1 MLVIGVRFVYQEWD
15 MCGIVGYLG
24 KGSAQE
30 SLVDGLRRLEYRGY
44 DSAGVAFHEGDEFSL
59 SRETGRVENLAN
71 ALRGAGSASSLGIA
85 HTRWATHGAV
95 TVSNTHPHRSHD
107 GKFVMVHNGVIENF
121 GTLKRFLEGKGISF
135 SSETDSEVLC
145 NLIAYHYSE
154 LPEDEDRFVD
164 AVRLALPKCR
174 GAYGIAVLCLDYPDV
189 MIGARRG
196 SPLVVGLGEDA
207 NFIASDASA
216 FVGRAKEA
224 VFLNDGELAVLD
236 KGGFRITTLEGQD
249 AQAVTHPLDQILEE
263 VELGDFDSYMEKEI
277 FEQPAALENTLR
289 GRFGDDGTT
298 AKLGGLEGH
307 EEVLRDLDRIIFVA
321 CGTARHACMVGEY
334 MIERLAR
341 VPVEV
346 EHASEFRYRNSPKAG
361 KSLVIAVSQSGET
374 LDTLEAVR
382 EAKTKGLLTLGI
394 TNVVGSSL
402 ARETDGGVYQR
413 VGPEIGVASTKAFSS
428 QVCLSAM
435 LGLALGRMRD
445 LSPMDGQAI
454 VEALNG
460 LPDLVARVLQQGEQ
474 IRELALKYSK
484 AEHLLFLGR
493 QSLYP
498 VALEGALKLKEISY
512 AHAEGYPAAELKHG
526 PIALISPECPSVF
539 VVEGNDLSAKT
550 IANMQEVKARKGPV
564 LAIAP
569 ENIEIPEE
577 AADDVFRLPEAHEV
591 VRPILANLPL
601 QLFAYHFARLRGLD
615 VDKPRNLAKSVTVE

>member
-1 MLVIGVRFVYQEWD
+1 
-15 MCGIVGYLG
+15 MCGIVGYIG
-24 KGSAQE
+24 NGIAQE
-30 SLVDGLRRLEYRGY
+30 SLIDGLKRLEYRGY
-44 DSAGVAFHEGDEFSL
+44 DSAGVAFHEGEEFSL
-59 SRETGRVENLAN
+59 ARETGRVNNLSK
-71 ALRGAGSASSLGIA
+71 LVQGKKSTSSLGIA

-95 TVSNTHPHRSHD
+95 TVSNTHPHISHD
-107 GKFVMVHNGVIENF
+107 GKFVIVHNGVIENF
-121 GTLKRFLEGKGISF
+121 GTLKKFLIGKDIKF

-154 LPEDEDRFVD
+154 LPDEKNRFIE
-164 AVRLALPKCR
+164 AVRLALPQCR
-174 GAYGIAVLCLDYPDV
+174 GAYGIAVLCLDYPDT

-196 SPLVVGLGEDA
+196 SPLVVGLGDDA

-224 VFLNDGELAVLD
+224 VFLNDGELAILR
-236 KGGFRITTLEGQD
+236 GREFRITTMEGVE
-249 AQAVTHPLDQILEE
+249 AKAITHPVEQISEE

-277 FEQPAALENTLR
+277 FEQPVALKNTLR

-307 EEVLRDLDRIIFVA
+307 EDELRNLDRIIFVA

-334 MIERLAR
+334 LIERLAR

-428 QVCLSAM
+428 QACLCAM

-445 LSPMDGQAI
+445 LSPTDGQSI
-454 VEALNG
+454 VQALND
-460 LPDLVARVLQQGEQ
+460 LPDMVEKVLKQAEE
-474 IRELALKYSK
+474 IRELALKYAK

-526 PIALISPECPSVF
+526 PIALINPECPCVF
-539 VVEGNDLSAKT
+539 IVEGTELSAKT

-569 ENIEIPEE
+569 EGVEIPVE
-577 AADDVFRLPEAHEV
+577 AADDIFRLPAAHEV
-591 VRPILANLPL
+591 IRPILANLPL

>member
-1 MLVIGVRFVYQEWD
+1 MKICSGDSNVGQ

-24 KGSAQE
+24 KGVAQE

-44 DSAGVAFHEGDEFSL
+44 DSAGVAFHEGDQFSL
-59 SRETGRVENLAN
+59 ARETGRVNNLAE
-71 ALRGAGSASSLGIA
+71 ALRDSSSTSSLGIA

-95 TVSNTHPHRSHD
+95 TVSNTHPHVSQDR
-107 GKFVMVHNGVIENF
+107 KFVMVHNGVIENF
-121 GTLKRFLEGKGISF
+121 ATLKKFLTSKGIEFASQ
-135 SSETDSEVLC
+135 TDSEVLC

-154 LPEDEDRFVD
+154 LEEGEDRFIE
-164 AVRLALPKCR
+164 AVRLSLAKCR
-174 GAYGIAVLCLDYPDV
+174 GAYGIAILCIDYPDT

-224 VFLNDGELAVLD
+224 VFLNDGELAIL
-236 KGGFRITTLEGQD
+236 KGNDFRITTLEGRD
-249 AQAVTHPLDQILEE
+249 AQAVAHPLDQILEE

-277 FEQPAALENTLR
+277 YEQPTALKNTLR

-307 EEVLRDLDRIIFVA
+307 EDELRNLDRIIFVA

-334 MIERLAR
+334 LIERLAR

-361 KSLVIAVSQSGET
+361 NSLVIAVSQSGET

-428 QVCLSAM
+428 QACLCAM

-445 LSPMDGQAI
+445 LSPTDGQSI
-454 VEALNG
+454 VEGLNS
-460 LPDLVARVLQQGEQ
+460 LPELVEEVLQKGDQ
-474 IRELALKYSK
+474 IKELAFKYSK

-526 PIALISPECPSVF
+526 PIALITPECPSVF
-539 VVEGNDLSAKT
+539 IIEGTELSAKT

-569 ENIEIPEE
+569 EDIEIPAE
-577 AADDVFRLPEAHEV
+577 AADDIFRLPVAHEV
-591 VRPILANLPL
+591 IRPILANLPL
-601 QLFAYHFARLRGLD
+601 QLFAYHFARIRGLD

>member
-1 MLVIGVRFVYQEWD
+1 

-24 KGSAQE
+24 NGIAQE
-30 SLVDGLRRLEYRGY
+30 PLIDGLRRLEYRGY
-44 DSAGVAFHEGDEFSL
+44 DSAGVAFHDGDVFTL
-59 SRETGRVENLAN
+59 ARETGRVENLAT
-71 ALRGAGSASSLGIA
+71 ALQGKGSSSSLGIA

-95 TVSNTHPHRSHD
+95 TVANTHPHLSYD
-107 GKFVMVHNGVIENF
+107 QKFALVHNGVIENF
-121 GTLKRFLEGKGISF
+121 SSLKKSLIQKGIDF
-135 SSETDSEVLC
+135 CSETDSEVLC
-145 NLIAYHYSE
+145 NLIAYHYST
-154 LPEDEDRFVD
+154 LSPSKDSFIQ
-164 AVRLALPKCR
+164 AVSTALSESR
-174 GAYGIAVLCLDYPDV
+174 GAYGIAVISLDNPDM

-196 SPLVVGLGEDA
+196 SPLVVGIGEDA

-224 VFLNDGELAVLD
+224 VFLKDGELAILQ
-236 KGGFRITTLEGQD
+236 GTEFRITNQQGHVSD
-249 AQAVTHPLDQILEE
+249 AVAQPLDQKLEE
-263 VELGDFDSYMEKEI
+263 VELGDFGSYMEKEI
-277 FEQPAALENTLR
+277 YEQPSALKNTLR
-289 GRFGDDGTT
+289 GRFGDDETT

-307 EEVLRDLDRIIFVA
+307 EEELRNVDRIIFVA
-321 CGTARHACMVGEY
+321 CGTARHACMVAEY
-334 MIERLAR
+334 LIEKLAR

-346 EHASEFRYRNSPKAG
+346 EHASEFRYRNSPKSG
-361 KSLVIAVSQSGET
+361 RSLVIAVSQSGET

-428 QVCLSAM
+428 QVCLCAM
-435 LGLALGRMRD
+435 LGLALGRMRE
-445 LSPMDGQAI
+445 LSPTDGANLVQA
-454 VEALNG
+454 LQG
-460 LPDLVARVLQQGEQ
+460 MPDLIATILQKGEE
-474 IRELALKYSK
+474 IRELAVKYSK

-526 PIALISPECPSVF
+526 PIALINPECPSVF
-539 VVEGNDLSAKT
+539 LVEGTKLSAKT
-550 IANMQEVKARKGPV
+550 IANMQEVKARNGPV
-564 LAIAP
+564 IAFVP
-569 ENIEIPEE
+569 EDVEIPDG
-577 AADDVFRLPEAHEV
+577 AADDIFRLPVAHEII
-591 VRPILANLPL
+591 RPILANVPL

>member
-1 MLVIGVRFVYQEWD
+1 

-24 KGSAQE
+24 KGRAQE

-71 ALRGAGSASSLGIA
+71 ALRGAGSESSLGIA
-85 HTRWATHGAV
+85 HTRWATHGSV
-95 TVSNTHPHRSHD
+95 TVSNTHPHQSQD
-107 GKFVMVHNGVIENF
+107 GKFVLVHNGVIENF
-121 GTLKRFLEGKGISF
+121 STLKRFLEGKGISF

-154 LPEDEDRFVD
+154 LPEDEDRFID

-174 GAYGIAVLCLDYPDV
+174 GAYGIAVLCLDCPGV

-196 SPLVVGLGEDA
+196 SPLVVGLGDDA

-236 KGGFRITTLEGQD
+236 QGGFRITTLEGQD

-263 VELGDFDSYMEKEI
+263 VELGDFGSYMEKEI
-277 FEQPAALENTLR
+277 FEQPTALENTLR

-307 EEVLRDLDRIIFVA
+307 EDVLRDLDRIIFVA

-445 LSPMDGQAI
+445 LSPIDGQSI

-460 LPDLVARVLQQGEQ
+460 LPDLVAKVLQQGEQ
-474 IRELALKYSK
+474 IRELAIKYSK

-569 ENIEIPEE
+569 ENIEIPKE

-591 VRPILANLPL
+591 IRPILANLPL

>member
-1 MLVIGVRFVYQEWD
+1 

-24 KGSAQE
+24 NGVAQE

-44 DSAGVAFHEGDEFSL
+44 DSAGVAFHEGDQFSL
-59 SRETGRVENLAN
+59 ARETGRVNNLAE
-71 ALRGAGSASSLGIA
+71 ALRDSSSTSSLGIA

-95 TVSNTHPHRSHD
+95 TVPNTHPHVSQDR
-107 GKFVMVHNGVIENF
+107 KFVMVHNGVIENF
-121 GTLKRFLEGKGISF
+121 ATLKKFLTSKGIEFASQ
-135 SSETDSEVLC
+135 TDSEVLC

-154 LPEDEDRFVD
+154 LEEGEDRFIE
-164 AVRLALPKCR
+164 AVRLSLAKCR
-174 GAYGIAVLCLDYPDV
+174 GAYGIAILCIDYPDT

-224 VFLNDGELAVLD
+224 VFLNDGELAIL
-236 KGGFRITTLEGQD
+236 KGNDFRITTLEGRD
-249 AQAVTHPLDQILEE
+249 AQAVAHPLDQILEE

-277 FEQPAALENTLR
+277 YEQPTALKNTLR

-307 EEVLRDLDRIIFVA
+307 EDELRNLDRIIFVA

-334 MIERLAR
+334 LIERLAR

-361 KSLVIAVSQSGET
+361 NSLVIAVSQSGET

-428 QVCLSAM
+428 QACLCAM

-445 LSPMDGQAI
+445 LSPTDGQSI
-454 VEALNG
+454 VEGLNS
-460 LPDLVARVLQQGEQ
+460 LPELVEEVLQKGDQ
-474 IRELALKYSK
+474 IKELA
-484 AEHLLFLGR
+484 F
-493 QSLYP
+493 
-498 VALEGALKLKEISY
+498 
-512 AHAEGYPAAELKHG
+512 
-526 PIALISPECPSVF
+526 
-539 VVEGNDLSAKT
+539 
-550 IANMQEVKARKGPV
+550 
-564 LAIAP
+564 
-569 ENIEIPEE
+569 
-577 AADDVFRLPEAHEV
+577 
-591 VRPILANLPL
+591 
-601 QLFAYHFARLRGLD
+601 
-615 VDKPRNLAKSVTVE
+615 

>member
-1 MLVIGVRFVYQEWD
+1 MKICSGDSNVGQ

-24 KGSAQE
+24 NGVAQE

-44 DSAGVAFHEGDEFSL
+44 DSAGVAFHEGDQFSL
-59 SRETGRVENLAN
+59 ARETGRVNNLAE
-71 ALRGAGSASSLGIA
+71 ALRDSSSTSSLGIA

-95 TVSNTHPHRSHD
+95 TVSNTHPHVSQDR
-107 GKFVMVHNGVIENF
+107 KFVMVHNGVIENF
-121 GTLKRFLEGKGISF
+121 ATLKKFLISKGIEFASQ
-135 SSETDSEVLC
+135 TDSEVLC

-154 LPEDEDRFVD
+154 LEEGEDRFIE
-164 AVRLALPKCR
+164 AVRLSLAKCR
-174 GAYGIAVLCLDYPDV
+174 GAYGIAILCIDYPDT

-224 VFLNDGELAVLD
+224 VFLNDGELAIL
-236 KGGFRITTLEGQD
+236 KGNDFRITTLEGRD
-249 AQAVTHPLDQILEE
+249 AQAVAHPLDQILEE

-277 FEQPAALENTLR
+277 YEQPTALKNTLR

-307 EEVLRDLDRIIFVA
+307 EDELRNLDRIIFVA

-334 MIERLAR
+334 LIERLAR

-361 KSLVIAVSQSGET
+361 NSLVIAVSQSGET

-428 QVCLSAM
+428 QACLCAM

-445 LSPMDGQAI
+445 LSPTDGQSI
-454 VEALNG
+454 VEGLNS
-460 LPDLVARVLQQGEQ
+460 LPELVEEVLQKGDQ
-474 IRELALKYSK
+474 IKELAFKYSK

-526 PIALISPECPSVF
+526 PIALITPECPSVF
-539 VVEGNDLSAKT
+539 IIEGTELSAKT

-569 ENIEIPEE
+569 EDIEIPAE
-577 AADDVFRLPEAHEV
+577 AADDIFRLPVAHEV
-591 VRPILANLPL
+591 IRPILANLPL
-601 QLFAYHFARLRGLD
+601 QLFAYHFARIRGLD

>member
-1 MLVIGVRFVYQEWD
+1 
-15 MCGIVGYLG
+15 MCGIIGYLG
-24 KGSAQE
+24 KGIAQE
-30 SLVDGLRRLEYRGY
+30 PLIDGLRRLEYRGY
-44 DSAGVAFHEGDEFSL
+44 DSAGVAFHDGDSFSVA
-59 SRETGRVENLAN
+59 RETGRVENLSQS
-71 ALRGAGSASSLGIA
+71 LQGQLSRSGLGIA

-95 TVSNTHPHRSHD
+95 TVSNTHPHLSHD
-107 GKFVMVHNGVIENF
+107 KKFALVHNGVIENF
-121 GTLKRFLEGKGISF
+121 SSLKNFLLKEGVQF
-135 SSETDSEVLC
+135 SSDTDSEVLC
-145 NLIAYHYSE
+145 NLIAYHYNE
-154 LPEDEDRFVD
+154 LAEGEDRFIH
-164 AVRLALPKCR
+164 AVSLALAKSR
-174 GAYGIAVLCLDYPDV
+174 GAYGIAIMCIDYPE
-189 MIGARRG
+189 MILGARRG
-196 SPLVVGLGEDA
+196 SPLVVGIGEDA

-224 VFLNDGELAVLD
+224 VFLKDGELAILR
-236 KGGFRITTLEGQD
+236 GGDFRITNQDGHDAEAIAQPLEQ
-249 AQAVTHPLDQILEE
+249 TLEE
-263 VELGDFDSYMEKEI
+263 VELGDFDSFMEKEI
-277 FEQPAALENTLR
+277 FEQPSALSNTLR
-289 GRFGDDGTT
+289 GRFGDDRTT

-307 EEVLRDLDRIIFVA
+307 EEELRNVDRIVFVA
-321 CGTARHACMVGEY
+321 CGTARHACMVAEY
-334 MIERLAR
+334 LIEKLAR

-346 EHASEFRYRNSPKAG
+346 EHASEFRYRNSPKSG
-361 KSLVIAVSQSGET
+361 RSLVIAVSQSGET

-428 QVCLSAM
+428 QVCLCAM

-445 LSPMDGQAI
+445 LSPTDGAGI
-454 VEALNG
+454 VDALQTM
-460 LPDLVARVLQQGEQ
+460 PDLVSEILQKGEE
-474 IRELALKYSK
+474 IKELAVKYAK

-526 PIALISPECPSVF
+526 PIALINPECPSIF
-539 VVEGNDLSAKT
+539 LVEGTKLSAKT

-564 LAIAP
+564 IAFAP
-569 ENIEIPEE
+569 EDIEIPEG
-577 AADDVFRLPEAHEV
+577 AADDVFRLPVAHEII
-591 VRPILANLPL
+591 RPILANLPL

>member
-1 MLVIGVRFVYQEWD
+1 

-24 KGSAQE
+24 RGNAQE

-44 DSAGVAFHEGDEFSL
+44 DSAGVAFHEGGEFSL

-71 ALRGAGSASSLGIA
+71 ALRGSGSSSSLGIA
-85 HTRWATHGAV
+85 HTRWATHGSV
-95 TVSNTHPHRSHD
+95 TVSNTHPHQSHD
-107 GKFVMVHNGVIENF
+107 GKFVLVHNGVIENY
-121 GTLKRFLEGKGISF
+121 GTLKRFLEGKGMSF
-135 SSETDSEVLC
+135 ASETDSEVLC

-154 LPEDEDRFVD
+154 LPEDEDRFID

-224 VFLNDGELAVLD
+224 VFLNDGELAILD

-277 FEQPAALENTLR
+277 YEQPAALENTLR

-307 EEVLRDLDRIIFVA
+307 EDVLRDLDRIIFVA

-382 EAKTKGLLTLGI
+382 EAKTKGLLTLGM

-460 LPDLVARVLQQGEQ
+460 LPDLVSKVLQQGEQ
-474 IRELALKYSK
+474 IRELAIKYSK

-539 VVEGNDLSAKT
+539 VVEGNDLSSKT

-569 ENIEIPEE
+569 ENIEIPDQ

-591 VRPILANLPL
+591 IRPILANLPL

>member
-1 MLVIGVRFVYQEWD
+1 

-24 KGSAQE
+24 NGVAQE

-44 DSAGVAFHEGDEFSL
+44 DSAGVAFHEGDQFSL
-59 SRETGRVENLAN
+59 ARETGRVNNLAE
-71 ALRGAGSASSLGIA
+71 ALRDSSSTSSLGIA

-95 TVSNTHPHRSHD
+95 TVSNTHPHVSQD
-107 GKFVMVHNGVIENF
+107 QKFVMVHNGVIENF
-121 GTLKRFLEGKGISF
+121 ATLKKFLTSKGIEFASQ
-135 SSETDSEVLC
+135 TDSEVLC

-154 LPEDEDRFVD
+154 LEEGEDRFIE
-164 AVRLALPKCR
+164 AVRLSLAKCR
-174 GAYGIAVLCLDYPDV
+174 GAYGIAILCIDYPDT

-224 VFLNDGELAVLD
+224 VFLNDGELAIL
-236 KGGFRITTLEGQD
+236 KGNDFRITTLEGRD
-249 AQAVTHPLDQILEE
+249 AQAVAHPLDQILEE

-277 FEQPAALENTLR
+277 YEQPTALKNTLR

-307 EEVLRDLDRIIFVA
+307 EDELRNLDRIIFVA

-334 MIERLAR
+334 LIERLAR

-361 KSLVIAVSQSGET
+361 NSLVIAVSQSGET

-428 QVCLSAM
+428 QACLCAM

-445 LSPMDGQAI
+445 LSPTDGQSI
-454 VEALNG
+454 VEGLNS
-460 LPDLVARVLQQGEQ
+460 LPELVEEVLQKGDQ
-474 IRELALKYSK
+474 IKELAFKYSK

-526 PIALISPECPSVF
+526 PIALITPECPSVF
-539 VVEGNDLSAKT
+539 IIEGTELSAKT

-569 ENIEIPEE
+569 EDIEIPAET
-577 AADDVFRLPEAHEV
+577 ADDIFRLPVAHEV
-591 VRPILANLPL
+591 IRPILANLPL
-601 QLFAYHFARLRGLD
+601 QLFAYHFARIRGLD

>member
-1 MLVIGVRFVYQEWD
+1 

-24 KGSAQE
+24 NGIAQE
-30 SLVDGLRRLEYRGY
+30 PLIDGLRRLEYRGY
-44 DSAGVAFHEGDEFSL
+44 DSAGVAFHDGDVFTL
-59 SRETGRVENLAN
+59 ARETGRVENLAT
-71 ALRGAGSASSLGIA
+71 ALQGKGSSSSLGIA

-95 TVSNTHPHRSHD
+95 TVANTHPHLSYD
-107 GKFVMVHNGVIENF
+107 QKFALVHNGVIENF
-121 GTLKRFLEGKGISF
+121 SSLKKSLIQKGIDF
-135 SSETDSEVLC
+135 CSETDSEVLC
-145 NLIAYHYSE
+145 NLIAYHYST
-154 LPEDEDRFVD
+154 LSPSKNSFIQ
-164 AVRLALPKCR
+164 AVSTALSESR
-174 GAYGIAVLCLDYPDV
+174 GAYGIAVISLDNPDM

-196 SPLVVGLGEDA
+196 SPLVVGIGEDA

-224 VFLNDGELAVLD
+224 VFLKDGELAILQ
-236 KGGFRITTLEGQD
+236 GTEFRITNQQGHVSD
-249 AQAVTHPLDQILEE
+249 AVAQPLDQKLEE
-263 VELGDFDSYMEKEI
+263 VELGDFGSYMEKEI
-277 FEQPAALENTLR
+277 YEQPSALKNTLR
-289 GRFGDDGTT
+289 GRFGDDETT

-307 EEVLRDLDRIIFVA
+307 EEELRNVDRIIFVA
-321 CGTARHACMVGEY
+321 CGTARHACMVAEY
-334 MIERLAR
+334 LIEKLAR

-346 EHASEFRYRNSPKAG
+346 EHASEFRYRNSPKSG
-361 KSLVIAVSQSGET
+361 RSLVIAVSQSGET

-428 QVCLSAM
+428 QVCLCAM

-445 LSPMDGQAI
+445 LSPTDGANLVQA
-454 VEALNG
+454 LQG
-460 LPDLVARVLQQGEQ
+460 MPDLIATILQKGEE
-474 IRELALKYSK
+474 IRELAVKYSK

-526 PIALISPECPSVF
+526 PIALINPECPSVF
-539 VVEGNDLSAKT
+539 LVEGTKLSAKT
-550 IANMQEVKARKGPV
+550 IANMQEVKARNGPV
-564 LAIAP
+564 IAFVP
-569 ENIEIPEE
+569 EDVEIPDG
-577 AADDVFRLPEAHEV
+577 AADDIFRLPVAHEII
-591 VRPILANLPL
+591 RPILANVPL

>member
-1 MLVIGVRFVYQEWD
+1 MNLL
-15 MCGIVGYLG
+15 MCGIIGYLG
-24 KGSAQE
+24 KGAAQE
-30 SLVDGLRRLEYRGY
+30 SLIDGLKRLEYRGY
-44 DSAGVAFHEGDEFSL
+44 DSAGVAFHEGNEFSMA
-59 SRETGRVENLAN
+59 RETGRVKNLAESVHKK
-71 ALRGAGSASSLGIA
+71 ASSSSLGIA

-95 TVSNTHPHRSHD
+95 TVSNTHPHMSQD

-121 GTLKRFLEGKGISF
+121 GTLKKFLAGKGISF
-135 SSETDSEVLC
+135 VSETDSEVLC

-154 LPEDEDRFVD
+154 LPEGEDRFID
-164 AVRLALPKCR
+164 AVRSALPQCR
-174 GAYGIAVLCLDYPDV
+174 GAYGIAVLCLDYPET

-224 VFLNDGELAVLD
+224 VFLNDGELAIL
-236 KGGFRITTLEGQD
+236 KGNEFRISTMEGQET
-249 AQAVTHPLDQILEE
+249 QAISHPVEQISEE
-263 VELGDFDSYMEKEI
+263 VELGDYDSYMEKEI
-277 FEQPAALENTLR
+277 YEQPKALENTLR
-289 GRFGDDGTT
+289 GRFGEDGTT

-307 EEVLRDLDRIIFVA
+307 EDELRNLDRIIFVA

-334 MIERLAR
+334 LIEKLAR

-361 KSLVIAVSQSGET
+361 NSLVIAVSQSGET

-428 QVCLSAM
+428 QACLCAM

-445 LSPMDGQAI
+445 LSPTDGQAI
-454 VEALNG
+454 VDGLNK
-460 LPDLVARVLQQGEQ
+460 LPKLVEEVLQKGDQ
-474 IRELALKYSK
+474 IKELATKYSK

-526 PIALISPECPSVF
+526 PIALINPECPSVF
-539 VVEGNDLSAKT
+539 IVEGTELSSKT

-569 ENIEIPEE
+569 QSVEIPPE
-577 AADDVFRLPEAHEV
+577 AADDIFRIPDAHEV
-591 VRPILANLPL
+591 IRPILAMSINP
-601 QLFAYHFARLRGLD
+601 
-615 VDKPRNLAKSVTVE
+615 VT

>member
-1 MLVIGVRFVYQEWD
+1 

-24 KGSAQE
+24 RGVAQE
-30 SLVDGLRRLEYRGY
+30 PLIDGLRRLEYRGY
-44 DSAGVAFHEGDEFSL
+44 DSAGVAFHDGDIFTL
-59 SRETGRVENLAN
+59 ARETGRVENLAKV
-71 ALRGAGSASSLGIA
+71 LQGKGSQSSLGIA

-95 TVSNTHPHRSHD
+95 TVSNTHPHLSYD
-107 GKFVMVHNGVIENF
+107 KKFALVHNGVIENF
-121 GTLKRFLEGKGISF
+121 SSLKKFLIQKGIEF

-145 NLIAYHYSE
+145 NLIAFHYSTLSSSSE
-154 LPEDEDRFVD
+154 SFIQ
-164 AVRLALPKCR
+164 AVSTALSECR
-174 GAYGIAVLCLDYPDV
+174 GAYGIAVLCLNNPEM

-196 SPLVVGLGEDA
+196 SPLVVGIGDDA

-224 VFLNDGELAVLD
+224 VFLKDGELAILQ
-236 KGGFRITTLEGQD
+236 GSEFRITNQEGHVSEAV
-249 AQAVTHPLDQILEE
+249 AQPLDQTLEE
-263 VELGDFDSYMEKEI
+263 VELGDFGSYMEKEI
-277 FEQPAALENTLR
+277 FEQPNALKNTLR

-307 EEVLRDLDRIIFVA
+307 EAELRNVDRIIFVA
-321 CGTARHACMVGEY
+321 CGTARHACMVAEY
-334 MIERLAR
+334 LIEKLAR

-346 EHASEFRYRNSPKAG
+346 EHASEFRYRNSPKSG
-361 KSLVIAVSQSGET
+361 RSLVIAVSQSGET

-428 QVCLSAM
+428 QVCLCAM
-435 LGLALGRMRD
+435 LGLAMGRMRQ
-445 LSPMDGQAI
+445 LSPTDGANL
-454 VEALNG
+454 VEALQG
-460 LPDLVARVLQQGEQ
+460 MPDLIAKVLEKGEE
-474 IRELALKYSK
+474 IRELAVKYSK

-526 PIALISPECPSVF
+526 PIALINPECPSVF
-539 VVEGNDLSAKT
+539 LVEGTKLSAKT

-564 LAIAP
+564 IAFVP
-569 ENIEIPEE
+569 EDIEIPEG
-577 AADDVFRLPEAHEV
+577 AADDIFRLPVAHEV
-591 VRPILANLPL
+591 IRPILANIPL

>member
-1 MLVIGVRFVYQEWD
+1 
-15 MCGIVGYLG
+15 MCGIVGYIG
-24 KGSAQE
+24 KGVAQE
-30 SLVDGLRRLEYRGY
+30 VLLDGLRRLEYRGY
-44 DSAGVAFHEGDEFSL
+44 DSAGVAFHEGHQFFMA
-59 SRETGRVENLAN
+59 RETGRVGNLAQSIQ
-71 ALRGAGSASSLGIA
+71 RKCSSASLGIA
-85 HTRWATHGAV
+85 HTRWATHGPV
-95 TVSNTHPHRSHD
+95 TVSNTHPHVSYD
-107 GKFVMVHNGVIENF
+107 GKFIIVHNGVIENF
-121 GTLKRFLEGKGISF
+121 FSLKRFLSQKKIEF
-135 SSETDSEVLC
+135 TSETDSEVLC
-145 NLIAYHYSE
+145 NLIAYNYSILQSDGDGFIE
-154 LPEDEDRFVD
+154 S
-164 AVRLALPKCR
+164 VRMALSKCS
-174 GAYGIAVLCLDYPDV
+174 GAYGIAVLCLDYPNTL
-189 MIGARRG
+189 IGARRG

-216 FVGRAKEA
+216 FVGRAKDA
-224 VFLNDGELAVLD
+224 VFLKDGELAILTGTD
-236 KGGFRITTLEGQD
+236 FRITTSEGQE
-249 AQAVTHPLDQILEE
+249 AQAVTQPVDQISEE
-263 VELGDFDSYMEKEI
+263 VDLGDFDSFMEKEI
-277 FEQPAALENTLR
+277 FEQPLALRNTLR

-307 EEVLRDLDRIIFVA
+307 QDELRNLDRIIFIA

-334 MIERLAR
+334 LIERLAR

-346 EHASEFRYRNSPKAG
+346 EHASEFRYRNSPNVG
-361 KSLVIAVSQSGET
+361 NSLVIAVSQSGET

-394 TNVVGSSL
+394 TNVVGSTL

-428 QVCLSAM
+428 QACLCAM

-445 LSPMDGQAI
+445 LSPVDGRSI
-454 VEALNG
+454 VDALNG
-460 LPDLVARVLQQGEQ
+460 LPNLVSEVLQQGEQ
-474 IRELALKYSK
+474 IRELAMKYAN

-526 PIALISPECPSVF
+526 PIALINTECPSVF
-539 VVEGNDLSAKT
+539 MVEGTELSAKT

-564 LAIAP
+564 IAIVP
-569 ENIEIPEE
+569 QSVEIPE
-577 AADDVFRLPEAHEV
+577 ASADDVFRLPDAHEV

>member
-1 MLVIGVRFVYQEWD
+1 

-24 KGSAQE
+24 NGIAQE
-30 SLVDGLRRLEYRGY
+30 SLIDGLKRLEYRGY
-44 DSAGVAFHEGDEFSL
+44 DSAGVAFHEGHQFSMA
-59 SRETGRVENLAN
+59 RETGRVKNLAEVVQKKN
-71 ALRGAGSASSLGIA
+71 SSSSLGIA

-95 TVSNTHPHRSHD
+95 TISNTHPHTSHD
-107 GKFVMVHNGVIENF
+107 GKFVLVHNGVIENF
-121 GTLKRFLEGKGISF
+121 LPLKKFLIGKGIKF

-145 NLIAYHYSE
+145 NLIAFHYSE
-154 LPEDEDRFVD
+154 LAESEEGFVD
-164 AVRLALPKCR
+164 AVRLALPRCR
-174 GAYGIAVLCLDYPDV
+174 GAYGIAVLCLDKPDV
-189 MIGARRG
+189 LIGARRG
-196 SPLVVGLGEDA
+196 SPLVVGLGDDA

-224 VFLNDGELAVLD
+224 VFLNDGELAILSGRD
-236 KGGFRITTLEGQD
+236 FRITTLEGQE
-249 AQAVTHPLDQILEE
+249 AQAVPHPVDQISEE

-277 FEQPAALENTLR
+277 FEQPTAIKNTLR

-298 AKLGGLEGH
+298 SKLGGLEGH
-307 EEVLRDLDRIIFVA
+307 EDELRDLDRIIFVA

-334 MIERLAR
+334 LIERLAR

-346 EHASEFRYRNSPKAG
+346 EHASEFRYRNSPNTG

-428 QVCLSAM
+428 QACLCAM

-445 LSPMDGQAI
+445 LSPMDGLAV

-460 LPDLVARVLQQGEQ
+460 LPELIAHVLQQGEQ
-474 IRELALKYSK
+474 IRELAEKYSE

-526 PIALISPECPSVF
+526 PIALINPECPCLF
-539 VVEGNDLSAKT
+539 IVEGSDLSAKT

-569 ENIEIPEE
+569 DGIEIPDE
-577 AADDVFRLPEAHEV
+577 ASDDIFRLPVAHEV

>member
-1 MLVIGVRFVYQEWD
+1 

-24 KGSAQE
+24 KGVAKE
-30 SLVDGLRRLEYRGY
+30 SLIDGLRRLEYRGY
-44 DSAGVAFHEGDEFSL
+44 DSAGVAFHEGDRFSL
-59 SRETGRVENLAN
+59 SRETGRVNNLAE
-71 ALRGAGSASSLGIA
+71 ALRDSCSTSSLGIA

-95 TVSNTHPHRSHD
+95 TVSNTHPHVSHD
-107 GKFVMVHNGVIENF
+107 KKIVLVHNGVIENF
-121 GTLKRFLEGKGISF
+121 NALKRFLIGKGIEF
-135 SSETDSEVLC
+135 VSETDSEVLC

-154 LPEDEDRFVD
+154 LPDGEHRFID
-164 AVRLALPKCR
+164 AVRLALPQCR
-174 GAYGIAVLCLDYPDV
+174 GAYGIAVLCLDYPDTMV
-189 MIGARRG
+189 GARRG

-224 VFLNDGELAVLD
+224 VFLNDGELAIL
-236 KGGFRITTLEGQD
+236 KGSEFRITTMEGLE
-249 AQAVTHPLDQILEE
+249 AKAITHPVDQISEE

-277 FEQPAALENTLR
+277 FEQPTALKNTLR

-307 EEVLRDLDRIIFVA
+307 EDELRNLDRIIFVA

-334 MIERLAR
+334 LIERLAR

-346 EHASEFRYRNSPKAG
+346 EHASEFRYRNSPKSG

-428 QVCLSAM
+428 QACLCAM

-454 VEALNG
+454 VEALKG
-460 LPDLVARVLQQGEQ
+460 LPDLVEKVLQKGEQ
-474 IRELALKYSK
+474 VRELAVKYSK

-526 PIALISPECPSVF
+526 PIALITADCPSIF
-539 VVEGNDLSAKT
+539 IIEGTELSAKT

-564 LAIAP
+564 IAIAP
-569 ENIEIPEE
+569 EGIEIPKE
-577 AADDVFRLPEAHEV
+577 AADDVFRLPVAHEV
-591 VRPILANLPL
+591 IRPILANLPL

>member
-1 MLVIGVRFVYQEWD
+1 

-24 KGSAQE
+24 NGIAQE
-30 SLVDGLRRLEYRGY
+30 PLIDGLRRLEYRGY
-44 DSAGVAFHEGDEFSL
+44 DSAGVAFHDGDVFTL
-59 SRETGRVENLAN
+59 ARETGRVENLAT
-71 ALRGAGSASSLGIA
+71 ALQGKGSSSSLGIA

-95 TVSNTHPHRSHD
+95 TVANTHPHLSYD
-107 GKFVMVHNGVIENF
+107 QKFALVHNGVIENF
-121 GTLKRFLEGKGISF
+121 SSLKKSLIQKGIDF
-135 SSETDSEVLC
+135 CSETDSEVLC
-145 NLIAYHYSE
+145 NLIAYHYST
-154 LPEDEDRFVD
+154 LSPSKDSFIQ
-164 AVRLALPKCR
+164 AVSTALSESR
-174 GAYGIAVLCLDYPDV
+174 GAYGIAVISLDNPDM

-196 SPLVVGLGEDA
+196 SPLVVGIGEDA

-224 VFLNDGELAVLD
+224 VFLKDGELAILQ
-236 KGGFRITTLEGQD
+236 GTEFRITNQQGHVSD
-249 AQAVTHPLDQILEE
+249 AVAQPLDQKLEE
-263 VELGDFDSYMEKEI
+263 VELGDFGSYMEKEI
-277 FEQPAALENTLR
+277 YEQPSALKNTLR
-289 GRFGDDGTT
+289 GRFGDDETT

-307 EEVLRDLDRIIFVA
+307 EEELRNVDRIIFVA
-321 CGTARHACMVGEY
+321 CGTARHACMVAEY
-334 MIERLAR
+334 LIEKLAR

-346 EHASEFRYRNSPKAG
+346 EHASEFRYRNSPKSG
-361 KSLVIAVSQSGET
+361 RSLVIAVSQSGET

-428 QVCLSAM
+428 QVCLCAM

-445 LSPMDGQAI
+445 LSPTDGANLVQA
-454 VEALNG
+454 LQG
-460 LPDLVARVLQQGEQ
+460 MPDLIATILQKGEE
-474 IRELALKYSK
+474 IRELAVKYSK

-526 PIALISPECPSVF
+526 PIALINPECPSVF
-539 VVEGNDLSAKT
+539 LVEGTKLSAKT
-550 IANMQEVKARKGPV
+550 IANMQEVKARNGPV
-564 LAIAP
+564 IAFVP
-569 ENIEIPEE
+569 EDVEIPDG
-577 AADDVFRLPEAHEV
+577 AADDIFRLPVAHEII
-591 VRPILANLPL
+591 RPILANVPL

>member
-1 MLVIGVRFVYQEWD
+1 M
-15 MCGIVGYLG
+15 
-24 KGSAQE
+24 
-30 SLVDGLRRLEYRGY
+30 
-44 DSAGVAFHEGDEFSL
+44 
-59 SRETGRVENLAN
+59 
-71 ALRGAGSASSLGIA
+71 
-85 HTRWATHGAV
+85 
-95 TVSNTHPHRSHD
+95 
-107 GKFVMVHNGVIENF
+107 
-121 GTLKRFLEGKGISF
+121 
-135 SSETDSEVLC
+135 
-145 NLIAYHYSE
+145 
-154 LPEDEDRFVD
+154 
-164 AVRLALPKCR
+164 
-174 GAYGIAVLCLDYPDV
+174 

-196 SPLVVGLGEDA
+196 SPLVVGLGDDA

-224 VFLNDGELAVLD
+224 VFLNDGELAIL
-236 KGGFRITTLEGQD
+236 KGNEFRITTMEGQE
-249 AQAVTHPLDQILEE
+249 AQAVTHPVDQISEE
-263 VELGDFDSYMEKEI
+263 VELGEFDSYMEKEI
-277 FEQPAALENTLR
+277 YEQPVALKNTLR

-307 EEVLRDLDRIIFVA
+307 EDELRNLDRIIFVA

-334 MIERLAR
+334 LIERLAR

-361 KSLVIAVSQSGET
+361 NSLVIAVSQSGET

-428 QVCLSAM
+428 QACLCAM

-445 LSPMDGQAI
+445 LSPTDGQAI
-454 VEALNG
+454 VEGLNK
-460 LPDLVARVLQQGEQ
+460 LPKLVEKVLQQGDQ
-474 IRELALKYSK
+474 IKKLAIKYSK

-526 PIALISPECPSVF
+526 PIALINPECPSIF
-539 VVEGNDLSAKT
+539 IVEGTELSAKT

-569 ENIEIPEE
+569 EDIEIPEE
-577 AADDVFRLPEAHEV
+577 AADDVFRLPVAHEV
-591 VRPILANLPL
+591 IRPILANLPL

>member
-1 MLVIGVRFVYQEWD
+1 MKICSGDSNVGQ

-24 KGSAQE
+24 NGVAQE

-44 DSAGVAFHEGDEFSL
+44 DSAGVAFHEGDQFSL
-59 SRETGRVENLAN
+59 ARETGRVNNLAE
-71 ALRGAGSASSLGIA
+71 ALRDSSSTSSLGIA

-95 TVSNTHPHRSHD
+95 TVSNTHPHVSQDR
-107 GKFVMVHNGVIENF
+107 KFVMVHNGVIENF
-121 GTLKRFLEGKGISF
+121 ATLKKFLTSKGIEFASQ
-135 SSETDSEVLC
+135 TDSEVLC

-154 LPEDEDRFVD
+154 LEEGEDRFIE
-164 AVRLALPKCR
+164 AVRLSLAKCR
-174 GAYGIAVLCLDYPDV
+174 GAYGIAILCIDYPDT

-224 VFLNDGELAVLD
+224 VFLNDGELAIL
-236 KGGFRITTLEGQD
+236 KGNDFRITTLEGRD
-249 AQAVTHPLDQILEE
+249 AQAVAHPLDQILEE

-277 FEQPAALENTLR
+277 YEQPTALKNTLR

-298 AKLGGLEGH
+298 AQLGGLEGH
-307 EEVLRDLDRIIFVA
+307 EDELRKLDRIIFVA

-334 MIERLAR
+334 LIERLAR

-361 KSLVIAVSQSGET
+361 NSLVIAVSQSGET

-428 QVCLSAM
+428 QACLCAM

-445 LSPMDGQAI
+445 LSPTDGQSI
-454 VEALNG
+454 VEGLNS
-460 LPDLVARVLQQGEQ
+460 LPELVEEVLQKGDQ
-474 IRELALKYSK
+474 IKELAFKYSK

-526 PIALISPECPSVF
+526 PIALITPECPSVF
-539 VVEGNDLSAKT
+539 IIEGTELSAKT

-569 ENIEIPEE
+569 EDIEIPAE
-577 AADDVFRLPEAHEV
+577 AADDIFRLPVAHEV
-591 VRPILANLPL
+591 IRPILANLPL
-601 QLFAYHFARLRGLD
+601 QLFAYHFARIRGLD

>member
-1 MLVIGVRFVYQEWD
+1 

-71 ALRGAGSASSLGIA
+71 ALRGAGSDSSLGIA
-85 HTRWATHGAV
+85 HTRWATHGSV
-95 TVSNTHPHRSHD
+95 TVSNTHPHQSQD
-107 GKFVMVHNGVIENF
+107 GKFVLVHNGVIENF
-121 GTLKRFLEGKGISF
+121 ITLKRFLEGKGISF

-154 LPEDEDRFVD
+154 LPEDEDRFID

-174 GAYGIAVLCLDYPDV
+174 GAYGIAVLCLDSPGV

-196 SPLVVGLGEDA
+196 SPLVVGLGDDA

-224 VFLNDGELAVLD
+224 VFLNDCELAVLD
-236 KGGFRITTLEGQD
+236 QGGFRITTLEGQD

-263 VELGDFDSYMEKEI
+263 VELGDFGSYMEKEI
-277 FEQPAALENTLR
+277 FEQPTALENTLR

-307 EEVLRDLDRIIFVA
+307 EDVLRDLDRIIFVA

-346 EHASEFRYRNSPKAG
+346 EHASEFPYRNSPKAG

-445 LSPMDGQAI
+445 LSPIDGQSI

-460 LPDLVARVLQQGEQ
+460 LPDLVAKVLQQGEQ
-474 IRELALKYSK
+474 IRELAVKYSK

-526 PIALISPECPSVF
+526 PIALINPECPCVF

-569 ENIEIPEE
+569 DNIEIPEE

-591 VRPILANLPL
+591 IRPILANLPL

>member
-1 MLVIGVRFVYQEWD
+1 

-24 KGSAQE
+24 KGNAQE
-30 SLVDGLRRLEYRGY
+30 PLIDGLRRLEYRGY
-44 DSAGVAFHEGDEFSL
+44 DSAGVAFHEGKEFSM
-59 SRETGRVENLAN
+59 SRETGRVKNLAKSVQGN
-71 ALRGAGSASSLGIA
+71 SSTSSLGIA

-95 TVSNTHPHRSHD
+95 TVSNTHPHVSHD
-107 GKFVMVHNGVIENF
+107 GRFVMVHNGVIENF
-121 GTLKRFLEGKGISF
+121 GTLKRFLTGKGIEF
-135 SSETDSEVLC
+135 KSETDSEVLC

-154 LPEDEDRFVD
+154 LSEGEDRFIE
-164 AVRLALPKCR
+164 AVRIALPQCR
-174 GAYGIAVLCLDYPDV
+174 GAYGIAVLCLDYPDT

-196 SPLVVGLGEDA
+196 SPLVVGLGEEA

-224 VFLNDGELAVLD
+224 VFLNDGELAILNGRD
-236 KGGFRITTLEGQD
+236 FRITTMEGQE
-249 AQAVTHPLDQILEE
+249 AQAVAHPVDQISEE

-277 FEQPAALENTLR
+277 YEQPTALKNTLR

-307 EEVLRDLDRIIFVA
+307 EEELRNLDRIIFVA

-334 MIERLAR
+334 LIERLAR

-361 KSLVIAVSQSGET
+361 NSLVIAVSQSGET

-428 QVCLSAM
+428 QVCLCAM

-445 LSPMDGQAI
+445 LSPMDGQSI
-454 VEALNG
+454 VEALNQ
-460 LPDLVARVLQQGEQ
+460 LPDLVAKVLQQGEQ
-474 IRELALKYSK
+474 IRELAVKYSK

-526 PIALISPECPSVF
+526 PIALINPECPSVF
-539 VVEGNDLSAKT
+539 IVEGSELSAKT

-569 ENIEIPEE
+569 EGVEIPPE
-577 AADDVFRLPEAHEV
+577 AADDVFRLPDSHEV

>member
-1 MLVIGVRFVYQEWD
+1 

-24 KGSAQE
+24 NGVAQE

-44 DSAGVAFHEGDEFSL
+44 DSAGVAFHEGDQFSL
-59 SRETGRVENLAN
+59 ARETGRVNNLAE
-71 ALRGAGSASSLGIA
+71 ALRDSSSTSSLGIA

-95 TVSNTHPHRSHD
+95 TVPNTHPHVSQDR
-107 GKFVMVHNGVIENF
+107 KFVMVHNGVIENF
-121 GTLKRFLEGKGISF
+121 ATLKKFLTSKGIEFASQ
-135 SSETDSEVLC
+135 TDSEVLC

-154 LPEDEDRFVD
+154 LEEGEDRFIE
-164 AVRLALPKCR
+164 AVRLSLAKCR
-174 GAYGIAVLCLDYPDV
+174 GAYGIAILCIDYPDT

-224 VFLNDGELAVLD
+224 VFLNDGELAIL
-236 KGGFRITTLEGQD
+236 KGNDFRITTLEGRD
-249 AQAVTHPLDQILEE
+249 AQAVAHPLDQILEE

-277 FEQPAALENTLR
+277 YEQPTALKNTLR

-307 EEVLRDLDRIIFVA
+307 EDELRNLDRIIFVA

-334 MIERLAR
+334 LIERLAR

-361 KSLVIAVSQSGET
+361 NSLVIAVSQSGET

-428 QVCLSAM
+428 QACLCAM

-445 LSPMDGQAI
+445 LSPTDGQSI
-454 VEALNG
+454 VEGLNS
-460 LPDLVARVLQQGEQ
+460 LPELVEEVLQKGDQ
-474 IRELALKYSK
+474 IKELAFKYSK

-526 PIALISPECPSVF
+526 PIALITPECPSVF
-539 VVEGNDLSAKT
+539 IIEGTELSAKT

-569 ENIEIPEE
+569 KDIEIPAE
-577 AADDVFRLPEAHEV
+577 AADDIFRLPVAHEV
-591 VRPILANLPL
+591 IRPILANLPL
-601 QLFAYHFARLRGLD
+601 QLFAYHFARIRGLD

>member
-1 MLVIGVRFVYQEWD
+1 

-24 KGSAQE
+24 NGIAQE
-30 SLVDGLRRLEYRGY
+30 PLIDGLRRLEYRGY
-44 DSAGVAFHEGDEFSL
+44 DSAGVAFHDGDVFTL
-59 SRETGRVENLAN
+59 ARETGRVENLAT
-71 ALRGAGSASSLGIA
+71 ALQGKGSKSSLGIA

-95 TVSNTHPHRSHD
+95 TVANTHPHLSYD
-107 GKFVMVHNGVIENF
+107 QKFALVHNGVIENF
-121 GTLKRFLEGKGISF
+121 SSLKKSLIQKGVDF
-135 SSETDSEVLC
+135 CSETDSEVLC
-145 NLIAYHYSE
+145 NLIAYHYST
-154 LPEDEDRFVD
+154 LSPSKDSFIQ
-164 AVRLALPKCR
+164 AVSTALSESR
-174 GAYGIAVLCLDYPDV
+174 GAYGIAVISLDNPDM

-196 SPLVVGLGEDA
+196 SPLVVGIGEDA

-224 VFLNDGELAVLD
+224 VFLKDGELAILQ
-236 KGGFRITTLEGQD
+236 GTEFRITNQQGHVSD
-249 AQAVTHPLDQILEE
+249 AVAQPLDQKLEE
-263 VELGDFDSYMEKEI
+263 VELGDFGSYMEKEI
-277 FEQPAALENTLR
+277 YEQPSALKNTLR
-289 GRFGDDGTT
+289 GRFGDDETT

-307 EEVLRDLDRIIFVA
+307 EEELRNVDRIIFVA
-321 CGTARHACMVGEY
+321 CGTARHACMVAEY
-334 MIERLAR
+334 LIEKLAR

-346 EHASEFRYRNSPKAG
+346 EHASEFRYRNSPKSG
-361 KSLVIAVSQSGET
+361 RSLVIAVSQSGET

-428 QVCLSAM
+428 QVCLCAM

-445 LSPMDGQAI
+445 LSPTDGANLVQA
-454 VEALNG
+454 LQG
-460 LPDLVARVLQQGEQ
+460 MPDLIATILQKGEE
-474 IRELALKYSK
+474 IRELAVKYSK

-526 PIALISPECPSVF
+526 PIALINPECPSVF
-539 VVEGNDLSAKT
+539 LVEGTKLSAKT
-550 IANMQEVKARKGPV
+550 IANMQEVKARNGPV
-564 LAIAP
+564 IAFVP
-569 ENIEIPEE
+569 EDVEIPDG
-577 AADDVFRLPEAHEV
+577 AADDIFRLPVAHEII
-591 VRPILANLPL
+591 RPILANVPL

>member
-1 MLVIGVRFVYQEWD
+1 MKICSGDSNIGQ

-24 KGSAQE
+24 NGVAQE

-44 DSAGVAFHEGDEFSL
+44 DSAGVAFHEGDQFSL
-59 SRETGRVENLAN
+59 ARETGRVNNLAE
-71 ALRGAGSASSLGIA
+71 ALRDSSSTSSLGIA

-95 TVSNTHPHRSHD
+95 TVSNTHPHVSQDR
-107 GKFVMVHNGVIENF
+107 KFVMVHNGVIENF
-121 GTLKRFLEGKGISF
+121 ATLKKFLTSKGIEFASQ
-135 SSETDSEVLC
+135 TDSEVLC

-154 LPEDEDRFVD
+154 LEDGEDRFIE
-164 AVRLALPKCR
+164 AVRLSLAKCR
-174 GAYGIAVLCLDYPDV
+174 GAYGIAILCIDYPDT

-224 VFLNDGELAVLD
+224 VFLNDGELAIL
-236 KGGFRITTLEGQD
+236 KGNDFRITTLEGRD
-249 AQAVTHPLDQILEE
+249 AQAVAHPLDQILEE

-277 FEQPAALENTLR
+277 YEQPTALKNTLR

-307 EEVLRDLDRIIFVA
+307 EDELRNLDRIIFVA

-334 MIERLAR
+334 LIERLAR

-361 KSLVIAVSQSGET
+361 NSLVIAVSQSGET

-413 VGPEIGVASTKAFSS
+413 VGPEIGVASTQAFS
-428 QVCLSAM
+428 
-435 LGLALGRMRD
+435 
-445 LSPMDGQAI
+445 
-454 VEALNG
+454 
-460 LPDLVARVLQQGEQ
+460 
-474 IRELALKYSK
+474 
-484 AEHLLFLGR
+484 
-493 QSLYP
+493 
-498 VALEGALKLKEISY
+498 
-512 AHAEGYPAAELKHG
+512 
-526 PIALISPECPSVF
+526 
-539 VVEGNDLSAKT
+539 
-550 IANMQEVKARKGPV
+550 
-564 LAIAP
+564 
-569 ENIEIPEE
+569 
-577 AADDVFRLPEAHEV
+577 
-591 VRPILANLPL
+591 
-601 QLFAYHFARLRGLD
+601 
-615 VDKPRNLAKSVTVE
+615 

>member
-1 MLVIGVRFVYQEWD
+1 MKICCGDSNVGQ

-24 KGSAQE
+24 NGVAQE

-44 DSAGVAFHEGDEFSL
+44 DSAGVAFHEGDQFSL
-59 SRETGRVENLAN
+59 ARETGRVNNLAE
-71 ALRGAGSASSLGIA
+71 ALRDSSSTSSLGIA

-95 TVSNTHPHRSHD
+95 TVSNTHPHVSQDR
-107 GKFVMVHNGVIENF
+107 KFAMVHNGVIENF
-121 GTLKRFLEGKGISF
+121 ATLKKFLKSKEIEFASQ
-135 SSETDSEVLC
+135 TDSEVLC

-154 LPEDEDRFVD
+154 LGEGEDCFIE
-164 AVRLALPKCR
+164 AVRLSLAKCR
-174 GAYGIAVLCLDYPDV
+174 GAYGIAILCIDYPNT

-224 VFLNDGELAVLD
+224 VFLNDGELAIL
-236 KGGFRITTLEGQD
+236 KGNDFRITTLGGQD
-249 AQAVTHPLDQILEE
+249 AQAVAHPLDQILEE
-263 VELGDFDSYMEKEI
+263 VELGEFDSYMEKEI
-277 FEQPAALENTLR
+277 YEQPTALKNTLR

-307 EEVLRDLDRIIFVA
+307 EDELRNLDRIIFVA

-334 MIERLAR
+334 LIERLAR

-361 KSLVIAVSQSGET
+361 NSLVIAVSQSGET

-428 QVCLSAM
+428 QACLCAM

-445 LSPMDGQAI
+445 LSPTDGLSI
-454 VEALNG
+454 VEGLNS
-460 LPDLVARVLQQGEQ
+460 LPELVEDVLQKGEQ
-474 IRELALKYSK
+474 IKELAFKYSN

-526 PIALISPECPSVF
+526 PIALITPECPSVF
-539 VVEGNDLSAKT
+539 IIEGTELSAKT

-569 ENIEIPEE
+569 EDIEIPAE
-577 AADDVFRLPEAHEV
+577 AADDIFRLPVAHEV
-591 VRPILANLPL
+591 IRPILANLPL
-601 QLFAYHFARLRGLD
+601 QLFAYHFARIRGLD

>member
-1 MLVIGVRFVYQEWD
+1 
-15 MCGIVGYLG
+15 MCGIIGYLG
-24 KGSAQE
+24 NGVAQE

-44 DSAGVAFHEGDEFSL
+44 DSAGVAFHEGDQFSL
-59 SRETGRVENLAN
+59 ARETGRVNNLAE
-71 ALRGAGSASSLGIA
+71 ALRDSSSTSSLGIA

-95 TVSNTHPHRSHD
+95 TVSNTHPHVSQDR
-107 GKFVMVHNGVIENF
+107 KFVMVHNGVIENF
-121 GTLKRFLEGKGISF
+121 ATLKKFLSSKGIEFASQ
-135 SSETDSEVLC
+135 TDSEVLC

-154 LPEDEDRFVD
+154 LEEGEDRFIE
-164 AVRLALPKCR
+164 AVRLSLAKCR
-174 GAYGIAVLCLDYPDV
+174 GAYGIAILCIDYPDT

-224 VFLNDGELAVLD
+224 VFLNDGELAIL
-236 KGGFRITTLEGQD
+236 KGNDFRITTLEGRD

-263 VELGDFDSYMEKEI
+263 VELGDFDSFMEKEI
-277 FEQPAALENTLR
+277 YEQPTALKNTLR

-307 EEVLRDLDRIIFVA
+307 EDELRNLDRIIFVA

-334 MIERLAR
+334 LIERLAR

-361 KSLVIAVSQSGET
+361 NSLVIAVSQSGET

-428 QVCLSAM
+428 QACLCAM

-445 LSPMDGQAI
+445 LSPTDGQSI
-454 VEALNG
+454 VEGLNSLPG
-460 LPDLVARVLQQGEQ
+460 LVEEVLQKGDQ
-474 IRELALKYSK
+474 IKELALKYSK

-526 PIALISPECPSVF
+526 PIALITPECPSVF
-539 VVEGNDLSAKT
+539 IIEGTELSAKT

-569 ENIEIPEE
+569 EDIEIPAE
-577 AADDVFRLPEAHEV
+577 AADDIFRLPVAHEV
-591 VRPILANLPL
+591 IRPILANLPL
-601 QLFAYHFARLRGLD
+601 QLFAYHFARIRGLD

>member
-1 MLVIGVRFVYQEWD
+1 MLVIRMRFVYQERN

-44 DSAGVAFHEGDEFSL
+44 DSAGVAFHEGSEFSL

-85 HTRWATHGAV
+85 HTRWATHGSV
-95 TVSNTHPHRSHD
+95 TVSNTHPHQSHD

-154 LPEDEDRFVD
+154 LPEDEDRFID

-174 GAYGIAVLCLDYPDV
+174 GAYGIAVLCLDYPDA

-249 AQAVTHPLDQILEE
+249 AQAVAHPLDQILEE

-307 EEVLRDLDRIIFVA
+307 EEMLRDLDRIIFVA

-539 VVEGNDLSAKT
+539 VVEGNELSAKT

-569 ENIEIPEE
+569 ENADIPKE
-577 AADDVFRLPEAHEV
+577 AADDVFRPARCPRGRPAYSRQPTSAVVCLPFC
-591 VRPILANLPL
+591 PP
-601 QLFAYHFARLRGLD
+601 ARFGRRQA
-615 VDKPRNLAKSVTVE
+615 P

>member
-1 MLVIGVRFVYQEWD
+1 

-24 KGSAQE
+24 KGIAQD
-30 SLVDGLRRLEYRGY
+30 SLIDGLRRLEYRGY
-44 DSAGVAFHEGDEFSL
+44 DSAGVAFHDGKTFSL
-59 SRETGRVENLAN
+59 SRETGRVENLAKS
-71 ALRGAGSASSLGIA
+71 LISGCSKSSLGIA
-85 HTRWATHGAV
+85 HTRWATHGPV
-95 TVSNTHPHRSHD
+95 TVSNTHPHLSQD
-107 GKFVMVHNGVIENF
+107 KKFALVHNGVIENF
-121 GTLKRFLEGKGISF
+121 STLKKFLIQKGIKF
-135 SSETDSEVLC
+135 ESETDSEVLC
-145 NLIAYHYSE
+145 NLISYHYEE
-154 LPEDEDRFVD
+154 LPEGKDRFID
-164 AVRLALPKCR
+164 AISTALGKSR
-174 GAYGIAVLCLDYPDV
+174 GAYGIAVMCLDYPDMMV
-189 MIGARRG
+189 GARRG
-196 SPLVVGLGEDA
+196 SSLVVGIGDDA

-224 VFLNDGELAVLD
+224 VYLKDGELAIL
-236 KGGFRITTLEGQD
+236 KGGEFRITNQEGRD
-249 AQAVTHPLDQILEE
+249 AEAIAQPLDQTLEE
-263 VELGDFDSYMEKEI
+263 VELGDFGSYMEKEI
-277 FEQPAALENTLR
+277 FEQPTALRNTLR

-307 EEVLRDLDRIIFVA
+307 ENELRNVDRIVFVA
-321 CGTARHACMVGEY
+321 CGTARHACMVAEY
-334 MIERLAR
+334 LIEKLAR

-346 EHASEFRYRNSPKAG
+346 EHASEFRYRNSPKSG
-361 KSLVIAVSQSGET
+361 RSLVIAVSQSGET

-428 QVCLSAM
+428 QVCLCAM

-445 LSPMDGQAI
+445 LSPTDGANL
-454 VEALNG
+454 VEALNDM
-460 LPDLVARVLQQGEQ
+460 PDLVAGILQKGEQ
-474 IRELALKYSK
+474 IRKLAVKYAKS
-484 AEHLLFLGR
+484 EHLLFLGR

-526 PIALISPECPSVF
+526 PIALINPECPCIF
-539 VVEGNDLSAKT
+539 LVEGTKLSAKT

-564 LAIAP
+564 IAFVP
-569 ENIEIPEE
+569 EDIEIPEGT
-577 AADDVFRLPEAHEV
+577 ADDIFRLPVAHEV

-601 QLFAYHFARLRGLD
+601 QLFAYHFAQLRGLD

>member
-1 MLVIGVRFVYQEWD
+1 

-24 KGSAQE
+24 KGTAQD
-30 SLVDGLRRLEYRGY
+30 SLIDGLRRLEYRGY
-44 DSAGVAFHEGDEFSL
+44 DSAGVAFHEGDNFSL
-59 SRETGRVENLAN
+59 IRKTGRVENLAKSLQSKSSD
-71 ALRGAGSASSLGIA
+71 ASLGIA
-85 HTRWATHGAV
+85 HTRWATHGLV
-95 TVSNTHPHRSHD
+95 TESNTHPHVSFD
-107 GKFVMVHNGVIENF
+107 QKFVLVHNGVIENF
-121 GTLKRFLEGKGISF
+121 STLKKFLKDKGIDF

-154 LPEDEDRFVD
+154 SSVKESGFIH
-164 AVRLALPKCR
+164 AVSKALSESR
-174 GAYGIAVLCLDYPDV
+174 GAYGIAIMCLDHPDM

-196 SPLVVGLGEDA
+196 SPLVVGIGSEA

-224 VFLNDGELAVLD
+224 VFLKDGELAILE
-236 KGGFRITTLEGQD
+236 GSEFRITNQEGHEAEAITQPVK
-249 AQAVTHPLDQILEE
+249 QTLEE
-263 VELGDFDSYMEKEI
+263 VELGDFGSYMEKEI
-277 FEQPAALENTLR
+277 YEQPTALRNTLR
-289 GRFGDDGTT
+289 GRFGDDRTT

-307 EEVLRDLDRIIFVA
+307 ETELRNVDRIVFVA
-321 CGTARHACMVGEY
+321 CGTARHACMVAEY
-334 MIERLAR
+334 LIEKLAR

-346 EHASEFRYRNSPKAG
+346 EHASEFRYRNSPKSG
-361 KSLVIAVSQSGET
+361 HSLVIAVSQSGET

-382 EAKTKGLLTLGI
+382 EAKTKGFLTLGI

-428 QVCLSAM
+428 QVCLCAM

-445 LSPMDGQAI
+445 LSPTDGANI
-454 VEALNG
+454 VDALLE
-460 LPDLVARVLQQGEQ
+460 LPDLVAEILKKGDEVK
-474 IRELALKYSK
+474 ELAKKYAK

-526 PIALISPECPSVF
+526 PIALINPDCPSVF
-539 VVEGNDLSAKT
+539 IVEGTKLSAKT
-550 IANMQEVKARKGPV
+550 IANMQEVKARNGPV
-564 LAIAP
+564 IAFAP
-569 ENIEIPEE
+569 EDIEIPEG
-577 AADDVFRLPEAHEV
+577 AVDDIFRLPKAHEV
-591 VRPILANLPL
+591 IRPILANLPL

>member
-1 MLVIGVRFVYQEWD
+1 
-15 MCGIVGYLG
+15 MCGIIGYLG
-24 KGSAQE
+24 KGAAQE
-30 SLVDGLRRLEYRGY
+30 SLIDGLKRLEYRGY
-44 DSAGVAFHEGDEFSL
+44 DSAGVAFHEGNEFSMA
-59 SRETGRVENLAN
+59 RETGRVKNLAESVHKK
-71 ALRGAGSASSLGIA
+71 ASSSSLGIA

-95 TVSNTHPHRSHD
+95 TVSNTHPHMSQD

-121 GTLKRFLEGKGISF
+121 GTLKKFLAGKGISF
-135 SSETDSEVLC
+135 VSETDSEVLC

-154 LPEDEDRFVD
+154 LPEGEDRFID
-164 AVRLALPKCR
+164 AVRSALPQCR
-174 GAYGIAVLCLDYPDV
+174 GAYGIAVLCLDYPET

-224 VFLNDGELAVLD
+224 VFLNDGELAIL
-236 KGGFRITTLEGQD
+236 KGNEFRISTMEGQET
-249 AQAVTHPLDQILEE
+249 QAIAHPVEQISEE
-263 VELGDFDSYMEKEI
+263 VELGDYDSYMEKEI
-277 FEQPAALENTLR
+277 YEQPKALENTLR
-289 GRFGDDGTT
+289 GRFGEDGTT

-307 EEVLRDLDRIIFVA
+307 EDELRNLDRIIFVA

-334 MIERLAR
+334 LIEKLAR

-361 KSLVIAVSQSGET
+361 NSLVIAVSQSGET

-428 QVCLSAM
+428 QACLCAM

-445 LSPMDGQAI
+445 LSPTDGQAI
-454 VEALNG
+454 VDG
-460 LPDLVARVLQQGEQ
+460 LKKLPKLVEEVLQKSYQ
-474 IRELALKYSK
+474 IKELAIKYSK

-498 VALEGALKLKEISY
+498 VA
-512 AHAEGYPAAELKHG
+512 
-526 PIALISPECPSVF
+526 
-539 VVEGNDLSAKT
+539 
-550 IANMQEVKARKGPV
+550 
-564 LAIAP
+564 
-569 ENIEIPEE
+569 
-577 AADDVFRLPEAHEV
+577 
-591 VRPILANLPL
+591 
-601 QLFAYHFARLRGLD
+601 
-615 VDKPRNLAKSVTVE
+615 

>member
-1 MLVIGVRFVYQEWD
+1 

-24 KGSAQE
+24 NGIAQE

-44 DSAGVAFHEGDEFSL
+44 DSAGVAFHEGDQFSL
-59 SRETGRVENLAN
+59 ARETGRVNNLAE
-71 ALRGAGSASSLGIA
+71 ALRDSSSTSSLGIA

-95 TVSNTHPHRSHD
+95 TVPNTHPHVSQDR
-107 GKFVMVHNGVIENF
+107 KFVMVHNGVIENF
-121 GTLKRFLEGKGISF
+121 ATLKKFLSSKGIEFASQ
-135 SSETDSEVLC
+135 TDSEVLC

-154 LPEDEDRFVD
+154 LEDGEDRFID
-164 AVRLALPKCR
+164 AVRLSLAKCR
-174 GAYGIAVLCLDYPDV
+174 GAYGIAILCIDYPDT

-224 VFLNDGELAVLD
+224 VFLNDGELAIL
-236 KGGFRITTLEGQD
+236 KGNDFRITTLEGRD
-249 AQAVTHPLDQILEE
+249 AQAVAHPLDQILEE
-263 VELGDFDSYMEKEI
+263 VELGDFDSFMEKEI
-277 FEQPAALENTLR
+277 YEQPTALKNTLR

-307 EEVLRDLDRIIFVA
+307 EDELRSLDRIIFVA

-334 MIERLAR
+334 LIERLAR

-361 KSLVIAVSQSGET
+361 NSLVIAVSQSGET

-428 QVCLSAM
+428 QACLCAM

-445 LSPMDGQAI
+445 LSPTDGQSI
-454 VEALNG
+454 VEGLNS
-460 LPDLVARVLQQGEQ
+460 LPELVEEVLQKGDQ
-474 IRELALKYSK
+474 IKELALKYSK

-526 PIALISPECPSVF
+526 PIALITPECPSVF
-539 VVEGNDLSAKT
+539 IIEGTELSAKT

-569 ENIEIPEE
+569 KDIEIPAE
-577 AADDVFRLPEAHEV
+577 AADDIFRLPVAHEV
-591 VRPILANLPL
+591 IRPILANLPL
-601 QLFAYHFARLRGLD
+601 QLFAYHFARIRGLD

>member
-1 MLVIGVRFVYQEWD
+1 

-24 KGSAQE
+24 NGIAQE
-30 SLVDGLRRLEYRGY
+30 PLIDGLRRLEYRGY
-44 DSAGVAFHEGDEFSL
+44 DSAGVAFHDGDVFTL
-59 SRETGRVENLAN
+59 ARETGRVENLAT
-71 ALRGAGSASSLGIA
+71 ALQGKGSSSSLGIA

-95 TVSNTHPHRSHD
+95 TVANTHPHLSYD
-107 GKFVMVHNGVIENF
+107 QKFALVHNGVIENF
-121 GTLKRFLEGKGISF
+121 SSLKKSLIQKEIDFC
-135 SSETDSEVLC
+135 SETDSEVLC
-145 NLIAYHYSE
+145 NLIAYHYST
-154 LPEDEDRFVD
+154 LSPSKDSFIQ
-164 AVRLALPKCR
+164 AVSTALSESR
-174 GAYGIAVLCLDYPDV
+174 GAYGIAVISLDNPDM

-196 SPLVVGLGEDA
+196 SPLVVGIGEDA

-224 VFLNDGELAVLD
+224 VFLKDGELAILQ
-236 KGGFRITTLEGQD
+236 GIEFRITNQQGHISNAV
-249 AQAVTHPLDQILEE
+249 AQPIDQKLEE
-263 VELGDFDSYMEKEI
+263 VELGDFGSYMEKEI
-277 FEQPAALENTLR
+277 YEQPSALKNTLR
-289 GRFGDDGTT
+289 GRFGDDETT

-307 EEVLRDLDRIIFVA
+307 DEELRNVDRIIFVA
-321 CGTARHACMVGEY
+321 CGTARHACMVAEY
-334 MIERLAR
+334 LIEKLAR

-346 EHASEFRYRNSPKAG
+346 EHASEFRYRNSPKSG
-361 KSLVIAVSQSGET
+361 RSLVIAVSQSGET

-428 QVCLSAM
+428 QVCLCAM

-445 LSPMDGQAI
+445 LSPTDGANLVQA
-454 VEALNG
+454 LQG
-460 LPDLVARVLQQGEQ
+460 MPDLIATILQKGEE
-474 IRELALKYSK
+474 IRELAVKYSK

-526 PIALISPECPSVF
+526 PIALINPECPSVF
-539 VVEGNDLSAKT
+539 LVEGTKLSAKT
-550 IANMQEVKARKGPV
+550 IANMQEVKARNGPV
-564 LAIAP
+564 IAFVP
-569 ENIEIPEE
+569 EDVEIPDG
-577 AADDVFRLPEAHEV
+577 AADDIFRLPVAHEIT
-591 VRPILANLPL
+591 RPILANVPL

>member
-1 MLVIGVRFVYQEWD
+1 
-15 MCGIVGYLG
+15 MCGIIGYLG
-24 KGSAQE
+24 SGIAQD
-30 SLVDGLRRLEYRGY
+30 SLIDGLRRLEYRGY
-44 DSAGVAFHEGDEFSL
+44 DSAGVAFHEGNDFKL
-59 SRETGRVENLAN
+59 YRETGRVENLSK
-71 ALRGAGSASSLGIA
+71 ALSNNHSLSSVGIA

-95 TVSNTHPHRSHD
+95 TVSNTHPHLSYG
-107 GKFVMVHNGVIENF
+107 GKIVLVHNGVIENF
-121 GTLKRFLEGKGISF
+121 STLKKFLLSKGIEF
-135 SSETDSEVLC
+135 KSETDSEVLC

-154 LPEDEDRFVD
+154 LPESKDRFIESI
-164 AVRLALPKCR
+164 RLALPQCR
-174 GAYGIAVLCLDYPDV
+174 GAYGIAVLCIDCPNV

-196 SPLVVGLGEDA
+196 SPLVVGLGDDA

-224 VFLNDGELAVLD
+224 VFLNDGELAILQGRD
-236 KGGFRITTLEGQD
+236 FRITTMEGQE
-249 AQAVTHPLDQILEE
+249 AKAVAHPVEQISEE
-263 VELGDFDSYMEKEI
+263 VDLGDFGSFMEKEI
-277 FEQPAALENTLR
+277 FEQPNALKNTLR

-298 AKLGGLEGH
+298 SKLGGLEGH
-307 EEVLRDLDRIIFVA
+307 ENELRNLDRIIFVA

-334 MIERLAR
+334 LIERLAR

-361 KSLVIAVSQSGET
+361 NSLVIAVSQSGET

-428 QVCLSAM
+428 QACLCAM

-445 LSPMDGQAI
+445 LSPSDGQAI
-454 VEALNG
+454 VQALNA
-460 LPDLVARVLQQGEQ
+460 LPDLTAKVLQQAEQ
-474 IRELALKYSK
+474 IRELAVKYSK

-526 PIALISPECPSVF
+526 PIALINPECPSVF
-539 VVEGNDLSAKT
+539 VVEGSDLSSKT

-569 ENIEIPEE
+569 EDVEIPSE
-577 AADDVFRLPEAHEV
+577 AADDIFRLPVAHEV
-591 VRPILANLPL
+591 IRPILANLPL
-601 QLFAYHFARLRGLD
+601 QLFAYHFAKLRGLD